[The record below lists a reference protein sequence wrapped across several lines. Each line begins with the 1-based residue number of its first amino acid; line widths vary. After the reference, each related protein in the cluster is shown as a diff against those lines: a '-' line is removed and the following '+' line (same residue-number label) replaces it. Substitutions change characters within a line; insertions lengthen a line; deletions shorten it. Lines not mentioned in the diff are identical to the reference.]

1 MRPGCIEPAKP
12 VEKGSVLFKGVWT
25 ASLCAPFTRTFGRR
39 FWISFGSRPHSGTRS
54 SRPRKG
60 KKDTLYGVLP
70 PIPHRSVHLPTDK
83 GIQTPELH
91 LIPASIHR
99 KPLH

>member
-1 MRPGCIEPAKP
+1 MDSQP
-12 VEKGSVLFKGVWT
+12 
-25 ASLCAPFTRTFGRR
+25 LCTVHQNLRKAFLDFFWVPSTFGYPQ
-39 FWISFGSRPHSGTRS
+39 F
-54 SRPRKG
+54 KAKKD